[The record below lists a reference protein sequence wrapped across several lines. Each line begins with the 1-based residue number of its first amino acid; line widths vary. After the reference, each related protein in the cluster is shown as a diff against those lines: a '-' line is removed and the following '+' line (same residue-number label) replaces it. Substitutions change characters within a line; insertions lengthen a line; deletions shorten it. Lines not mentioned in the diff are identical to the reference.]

1 MAPTVLETI
10 PVETQEKLLRL
21 TVSHPH
27 PKLTLGS
34 IAANHQLT
42 MDQLR
47 TILNHHG
54 YPDTAKMR
62 RSIEQ
67 LAIAAAAPTDDQADT
82 TVVAQPRPGMR
93 RVNVT
98 DLHADADNLRGDVG
112 DITELAES
120 IVAVGLLQP
129 IVTRE
134 HGGRLVV
141 VAGHRRLAAI
151 RKIGW
156 EHVDVIVRPPM
167 RPDEVIAAMLIEN
180 GQRKDLD
187 PIEEARGLARLA
199 VDAGLETQQ
208 QIASRIGRTKMYV
221 SNRLALLALTPEEQE
236 QVRSGE
242 LTIGAATEKAR
253 INSGRVKPNARG
265 KKSAQH
271 LSVHHELGTR
281 AQARCTSKGHKRNGA
296 ASVGGIACGECWE
309 SVIRADERAS
319 LHTRSAR
326 LGSCVLCDTVLTQAA
341 ES

>member
-1 MAPTVLETI
+1 MAPTVLETV
-10 PVETQEKLLRL
+10 PVETQEKLLRVVL
-21 TVSHPH
+21 ANPH
-27 PKLTLGS
+27 PKLALGS

-54 YPDTAKMR
+54 YPDVGKMR

-67 LAIAAAAPTDDQADT
+67 LAIAAAAPADEPTDTA
-82 TVVAQPRPGMR
+82 VVAQRPGMR
-93 RVNVT
+93 RVKVT

-129 IVTRE
+129 IVVRE

-208 QIASRIGRTKMYV
+208 QIASRIGRTQMYV

-242 LTIGAATEKAR
+242 LSIGAATEKAR
-253 INSGRVKPNARG
+253 INSGRVKPTARG

-281 AQARCTSKGHKRNGA
+281 AQARCTAKGHKRNGA

>member
-10 PVETQEKLLRL
+10 PGETQEKLLRL
-21 TVSHPH
+21 VVSHPH
-27 PKLTLGS
+27 PKLALGS

-54 YPDTAKMR
+54 YPDTDRMR
-62 RSIEQ
+62 RAIEQ
-67 LAIAAAAPTDDQADT
+67 LATAAAAPADDPAEA
-82 TVVAQPRPGMR
+82 VVAQRPGMR
-93 RVNVT
+93 RVKVT

-199 VDAGLETQQ
+199 VDAGLDTQQ
-208 QIASRIGRTKMYV
+208 QIASRIGRTQMYV

-309 SVIRADERAS
+309 SVIRADERSS
-319 LHTRSAR
+319 LHTRSASI
-326 LGSCVLCDTVLTQAA
+326 GTCVLCDTVLTKSEPA
-341 ES
+341 

>member
-1 MAPTVLETI
+1 MAPSVLETV
-10 PVETQEKLLRL
+10 PPETQEKLLRVVL
-21 TVSHPH
+21 ANPH
-27 PKLTLGS
+27 PKLALGS
-34 IAANHQLT
+34 IASNHQLT

-54 YPDTAKMR
+54 YPDTDRMR
-62 RSIEQ
+62 RAIEQ
-67 LAIAAAAPTDDQADT
+67 LAVANATPTPPQAATAGP
-82 TVVAQPRPGMR
+82 VMR
-93 RVNVT
+93 RAKVT
-98 DLHADADNLRGDVG
+98 DLHADPDNLRSDTS

-120 IVAVGLLQP
+120 IVAIGLLQP
-129 IVTRE
+129 IVARE

-199 VDAGLETQQ
+199 VDAGLDTQQ
-208 QIASRIGRTKMYV
+208 QIAARIGRTQMYV

-242 LTIGAATEKAR
+242 LSIGAATEKAR
-253 INSGRVKPNARG
+253 INSGRVKPTAKG

-281 AQARCTSKGHKRNGA
+281 AQARCTAKGHKRNGA

-319 LHTRSAR
+319 LHTRSASI
-326 LGSCVLCDTVLTQAA
+326 GSCVLCDTVLTKTG
-341 ES
+341 SPS